1 MIKTKR
7 RGLKVSMACL
17 VVLMLLLSM
26 MPGGSV
32 VMSPKVEAYGESED
46 GKYYYAEATLYDYKY
61 DREVQS
67 DFGYSRDNQ
76 IAYKRRSDGVQMN
89 QEACHNLINGDR
101 WMTGLQVPYEI
112 LNRKLSDFYAD
123 KDAPALYMGN
133 FYGTADNLPE
143 SRGNGEGQTPL
154 QYTYRTGDNDN
165 HSYADIYNKFW
176 ESANA
181 APLNNNGN
189 VAMQGLVDRKLNA
202 NGTLTQNNGG
212 FELPLFSDSFINA
225 NSTLM
230 QKYPTQSGFPFNII
244 HNVDG
249 TTTYQFDSAYDAPRY
264 YSNGN
269 IVIGTLNANGVSNW
283 RSDGKTVTAGGYGFF
298 PFNSSSITA
307 TEVDREQVNYGFGMK
322 VNIPFNLS
330 EDGTILDKDG
340 NHVDVRFTFSGDD
353 DVWVFVDGV
362 LILDIGGDH
371 AKVNGYI
378 NFNKDKQNVYID
390 HASTFNKNRSKY
402 EKADSSN
409 GGSAMNSTIA
419 AMYQAAGETFD
430 ADTFYNPM
438 TYHTLTVFYM
448 ERGMFESNLSISFNF
463 ATLNPHKLTV
473 QEKTVFEN
481 VNPGL
486 LKQTVGVADK
496 DIFNYSMEN
505 KGTGANVVKD
515 SGFKVPTY
523 DYINR
528 NNTEAG
534 NTELINRLSGKGA
547 EYTTQTNRSFDSE
560 HIYFDPPESWKW
572 NNQVVAAWAWNAGV
586 KSSSRYLLFS
596 YDSET
601 GYYKANRQGCDMMIP
616 VCFPGNNYP
625 SEGSTRW
632 NNEGKKLQRPK
643 DDGTGEEDEGDIVI
657 PIGRNLYLNSTR
669 AWAAETIELVTTSQ
683 VLKRE
688 NHNFTPVGTD
698 YNQVA
703 NVTYQL
709 TDPFGVNKD
718 TGAAQT
724 TLYRDTTDTGTFGLM
739 YNETADFQYQFQK
752 NSTMRVKQNI
762 SLLQPMDNRAET
774 IGSQNGNRLV
784 STYYNTT
791 VNVVDIDNRM
801 ILERDISSFNNYNND
816 GTYTF
821 ANHPD
826 TLTKT
831 VHLTETYIN
840 TIKVGAIKISKVLAP
855 AENIK
860 QNFTFQVT
868 LSKLFGDTTD
878 DGKITDYSGVEVY
891 IDGVQSYLTADGQ
904 FSMDSDQTA
913 VIQGIPVQ
921 TDYLIE
927 EVLDA
932 DAGFEIDTA
941 NTINCRG
948 TVTESTADNTTHT
961 GTTVNKRKTDSLTIT
976 KTITGSG
983 ADLND
988 TFPVTVTFTA
998 PAGVD
1003 LSGYLTQDK
1012 ITVSGQVTNLAI
1024 SLPTITF
1031 TVTNGSSVTI
1041 SNIPYGTNY
1050 EVSEEAGD
1058 YTQTI
1063 DYSDNGKIINA
1074 PATASDSVA
1083 ITNTREDV
1091 KIVLTKKNDRG
1102 TIISGAA
1109 FAIYENK
1116 ADADAKNGYTVSGAV
1131 YEVNPDGTIFTF
1143 SRLKAN
1149 TTYYIAETVT
1159 PPGHKEIEPFA
1170 IQTGA
1175 AGTTK
1180 EQDVINPIIEIEMP
1194 DTGVLPAPLNMTV
1207 VGLSIIG
1214 IAAIAFFFYHR
1225 KLRSGAI
1232 YTDNDKEV

>member
-32 VMSPKVEAYGESED
+32 VMSPKVEAYGENED
-46 GKYYYAEATLYDYKY
+46 GTLYYAEATLYDYKY
-61 DREVQS
+61 DREVGNYTY
-67 DFGYSRDNQ
+67 DHDNQ
-76 IAYKRRSDGVQMN
+76 IAYKRNSDGVQMS
-89 QEACHNLINGDR
+89 QEDCHNLINGDR
-101 WMTGLQVPYEI
+101 WMTGLQVPYER
-112 LNRKLSDFYAD
+112 LNRKISAFYED
-123 KDAPALYMGN
+123 KDAPALYLGN
-133 FYGTADNLPE
+133 FYGTATNLPE
-143 SRGNGEGQTPL
+143 SRGNDAGQTPW
-154 QYTYRTGDNDN
+154 QYTYISGQDGNK
-165 HSYADIYNKFW
+165 SYADAYNKFW
-176 ESANA
+176 ESANG

-189 VAMQGLVDRKLNA
+189 VAIQGLVDRKLNA
-202 NGTLTQNNGG
+202 NGTLTQNNGA
-212 FELPLFSDSFINA
+212 FELPLFSDSFIEA

-230 QKYPTQSGFPFNII
+230 QKYPTSNGFPFNII
-244 HNVDG
+244 HNADG
-249 TTTYQFDSAYDAPRY
+249 TKTYKFDSANDAPRY
-264 YSNGN
+264 YKDGAFA
-269 IVIGTLNANGVSNW
+269 IGTLSQNGVANW
-283 RSDGKTVTAGGYGFF
+283 RSDGKNVTAGGYGFF
-298 PFNSSSITA
+298 PFNSSSITK
-307 TEVDREQVNYGFGMK
+307 TEVGREKVNYGFGMK
-322 VNIPFNLS
+322 VDIPFNLS
-330 EDGTILDKDG
+330 ENGTILDKD
-340 NHVDVRFTFSGDD
+340 NNEVDVIFEFSGDD
-353 DVWVFVDGV
+353 DVWVFIDGI
-362 LILDIGGDH
+362 LMLDIGGDH
-371 AKVNGYI
+371 AKVQGNI
-378 NFNKDKQNVYID
+378 NFNRNNQKVWID
-390 HASTFNKNRSKY
+390 HASTFNKNRNKY

-409 GGSAMNSTIA
+409 GGGAMNSTIV

-430 ADTFYNPM
+430 ADTFYNTM
-438 TYHTLTVFYM
+438 TQHTLTVFYM

-473 QEKTVFEN
+473 KEKTIVEN

-486 LKQTVGVADK
+486 LKKTIGVADK
-496 DIFNYSMEN
+496 DIFNYSIEN
-505 KGTGANVVKD
+505 KGTGASVVKD

-534 NTELINRLSGKGA
+534 NTTLINRLSGQTP
-547 EYTTQTNRSFDSE
+547 EYTSQTSRTFDSDY
-560 HIYFDPPESWKW
+560 IYFAPSDSWKASDR
-572 NNQVVAAWAWNAGV
+572 VIAAWVWNSNVSG
-586 KSSSRYLLFS
+586 SSKYALFS
-596 YDSET
+596 YDDAT
-601 GYYKANRQGCDMMIP
+601 GYYKAERKGCDKMKLTLYEAS
-616 VCFPGNNYP
+616 NHP
-625 SEGSTRW
+625 SDGQTSWQGS
-632 NNEGKKLQRPK
+632 GKK
-643 DDGTGEEDEGDIVI
+643 DEWGHDIIFETGKNVYLSNGDKWSDTPV
-657 PIGRNLYLNSTR
+657 
-669 AWAAETIELVTTSQ
+669 EQVTTVD
-683 VLKRE
+683 VLKQE
-688 NHNFTPVGTD
+688 THNFTPVGTD

-709 TDPFGVNKD
+709 TDPFGMNKD
-718 TGAAQT
+718 TGTAQT
-724 TLYRDTTDTGTFGLM
+724 TMCRDTTGTGTFGLM

-961 GTTVNKRKTDSLTIT
+961 GKTVNKRKTDSLTIT

-1050 EVSEEAGD
+1050 EVTEEAGD
-1058 YTQTI
+1058 YTQAI
-1063 DYSDNGKIINA
+1063 VYSDNGKIIDT
-1074 PATASDSVA
+1074 PATASDTVA

-1102 TIISGAA
+1102 TIISGAQ
-1109 FAIYENK
+1109 FAIYDNL
-1116 ADADAKNGYTVSGAV
+1116 ADAKAKNTNTVSGAV

-1159 PPGHKEIEPFA
+1159 PPGHKDIEAFP
-1170 IQTGA
+1170 ITTGA
-1175 AGTTK
+1175 AGSTQ
-1180 EQDVINPIIEIEMP
+1180 EEDVFNPVIDIQMP
-1194 DTGVLPAPLNMTV
+1194 ETGVLPDPLNMTV

-1214 IAAIAFFFYHR
+1214 IAAIAFFFYRR
-1225 KLRSGAI
+1225 KLQTEAI
-1232 YTDNDKEV
+1232 YTDSDKEV